1 MAQITLTFIAFSTA
15 DARQRTYA
23 SAEIS
28 TIAVRSTPIST
39 RYIVLPSSLILRL
52 PTNYDKF
59 ILVSNRVL
67 HVLQQSIGNLTLN
80 PKPYTCYIQ
89 LGTILAGK
97 THTFLDILWEVFI
110 IWHVKIWEHLYNIWF
125 KMNFIF
131 QTGFATSIRFQLPE
145 HTIITSHY
153 RGLQTTYKMTKL
165 PGANVSMPSGLL
177 VWTHKCEPLAPHS
190 QHILQRKTRYSSLG
204 NPHQHYQKTSYKGH
218 MARSS
223 SEREILARIKLAG
236 LEFATRDLFTFL
248 LAGSG
253 LGKSIS
259 LTLKLRVAHIHVRQG
274 RSHVVFQT
282 HNPHAKHGSSSFL
295 PVTY

>member
-67 HVLQQSIGNLTLN
+67 HVLQQSIGNLTL
-80 PKPYTCYIQ
+80 
-89 LGTILAGK
+89 TILAGK
-97 THTFLDILWEVFI
+97 THTFLDVLWEVFI
-110 IWHVKIWEHLYNIWF
+110 VWHVKIWEHLYNIWF
-125 KMNFIF
+125 KMNLIF
-131 QTGFATSIRFQLPE
+131 QTGFATSIRFQLSE

-153 RGLQTTYKMTKL
+153 RGLQITYKMTKL

-190 QHILQRKTRYSSLG
+190 QHILQRKTCYSSLG
-204 NPHQHYQKTSYKGH
+204 NPHQRLTKNKH
-218 MARSS
+218 MAMSS
-223 SEREILARIKLAG
+223 SEREILARTKLAG
-236 LEFATRDLFTFL
+236 LEFAARDLYTFL

-295 PVTY
+295 PFSY

>member
-67 HVLQQSIGNLTLN
+67 HVLQQSIGNLTL
-80 PKPYTCYIQ
+80 
-89 LGTILAGK
+89 TILAGK
-97 THTFLDILWEVFI
+97 THTFLDVLWEVFI
-110 IWHVKIWEHLYNIWF
+110 IWHIKIWEHLYNIWY

-131 QTGFATSIRFQLPE
+131 QTRFATSIRFQLPE

-153 RGLQTTYKMTKL
+153 RGLQITYKMTKL

-177 VWTHKCEPLAPHS
+177 VWIHKCERLAPHS
-190 QHILQRKTRYSSLG
+190 QHILQRNTCYSSLG
-204 NPHQHYQKTSYKGH
+204 NPHQHLTKD
-218 MARSS
+218 
-223 SEREILARIKLAG
+223 KL
-236 LEFATRDLFTFL
+236 
-248 LAGSG
+248 
-253 LGKSIS
+253 
-259 LTLKLRVAHIHVRQG
+259 
-274 RSHVVFQT
+274 
-282 HNPHAKHGSSSFL
+282 
-295 PVTY
+295 